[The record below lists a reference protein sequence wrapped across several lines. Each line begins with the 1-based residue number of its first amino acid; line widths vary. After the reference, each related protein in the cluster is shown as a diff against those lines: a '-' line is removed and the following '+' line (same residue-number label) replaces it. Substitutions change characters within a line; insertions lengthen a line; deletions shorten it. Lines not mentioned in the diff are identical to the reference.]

1 MNFVTNLF
9 KGLSTKDKEQLEK
22 KKDISTTTNTNTDG
36 VVEDGKNAY
45 DTKLP
50 ADDNSNVS
58 ENAKS
63 VTDNNTISEKNIN
76 LRGAITKEIVNN
88 NNNNSNEKLTVET
101 MVPGRQT
108 SVSVSSTRS
117 SSDEEEALLVRNI
130 ETGEVQNID
139 TVYDQFEYTT
149 FSDGQITPKNS
160 EGGDDLLSTSER
172 ETVNAQQ
179 QQANNDDGKEGSSV
193 NGGGG
198 NGKNSNGGDQ
208 KSNKVSV
215 SLDSFHLN
223 RVLGKGAFAKVL
235 LVQKEDS
242 GTMYAMKVLKKHH
255 VARKNQI
262 EHTRTERRI
271 LAKVQHPFICLL
283 RYAFQTKKKLYLVLD
298 YHPGGEL
305 FYHLSRRGRF
315 REKEAKF
322 FIAEITSA
330 LEYLHDHNICYR
342 DLKPENVL
350 IQVSG
355 HIALTDFGLSKD
367 NMESKVT
374 GGKSFCGTPE
384 YLAPEIIH
392 RKGHGKA
399 VDWWSLGMVSYEL
412 LTGLPPWYTK
422 NRLHLFEDI
431 CWAPLRF
438 ARHVSQEARSL
449 IRGLL
454 TRDAND
460 RFNASDAKANIF
472 FGDLD
477 WDDVI
482 NSRLKPTIVPAEG
495 TSYVSRDIRK
505 LPVISTTE
513 EGEDVETR
521 GRERSINSS
530 EFQGYSF
537 EGMSGA
543 NTQGDISVM
552 EAAERAAVGRRDK
565 EKQSGAQL
573 KTASNTS

>member
-22 KKDISTTTNTNTDG
+22 KKDGLTTTNEEDLSNNTNNSS
-36 VVEDGKNAY
+36 V
-45 DTKLP
+45 KLP
-50 ADDNSNVS
+50 A
-58 ENAKS
+58 
-63 VTDNNTISEKNIN
+63 NNTTPATTINASEGNTSVGNKTIDHKNAGN
-76 LRGAITKEIVNN
+76 LRGATDLV
-88 NNNNSNEKLTVET
+88 NSNVNSNDNDSNKKTTVET
-101 MVPGRQT
+101 TTEGRQA
-108 SVSVSSTRS
+108 SISVSSTRS

-139 TVYDQFEYTT
+139 SVYDQFEYTT

-172 ETVNAQQ
+172 EKVNAQRALNDNNESVSDGQ
-179 QQANNDDGKEGSSV
+179 EKVGKKNND
-193 NGGGG
+193 N
-198 NGKNSNGGDQ
+198 NTSNNKQ
-208 KSNKVSV
+208 KVSV

-350 IQVSG
+350 IQLSG

-367 NMESKVT
+367 NMESKVS

-460 RFNASDAKANIF
+460 RFSASDAKANVF
-472 FGDLD
+472 FADLD
-477 WDDVI
+477 WDDVV
-482 NSRLKPTIVPAEG
+482 NGKLKPIIIPSEG
-495 TSYVSRDIRK
+495 TSYISRDIRK

-521 GRERSINSS
+521 GRERSINST
-530 EFQGYSF
+530 EFEGYSF

-543 NTQGDISVM
+543 PNKSGDVSIF
-552 EAAERAAVGRRDK
+552 EAAQKAAVGKGDRNVK
-565 EKQSGAQL
+565 LEVANNS
-573 KTASNTS
+573 